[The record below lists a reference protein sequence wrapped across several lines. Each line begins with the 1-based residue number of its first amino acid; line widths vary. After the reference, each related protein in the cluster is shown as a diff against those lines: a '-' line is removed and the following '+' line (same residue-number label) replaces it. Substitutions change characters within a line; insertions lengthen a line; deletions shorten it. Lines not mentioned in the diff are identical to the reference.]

1 MIFHKNINKNI
12 IAILGSWDPL
22 LPRHRAI
29 FKRLLTYSKK
39 KGLNPYVI
47 IVYPNP
53 AIFIYGSVYKDYF
66 DLPARIE
73 LFKHLGINN
82 VLVLDI
88 GGDDLLAGVEGVF
101 NELAKDSSITLK
113 ELWIG
118 ENQYFGSGEKGVTW
132 TTEAQC
138 AQRNIKLTTLKNSF
152 RVVIDKDDVMRNFKS
167 GQFDQAAT
175 VVGDYPTY
183 FIKDDLHI
191 KMYDGIYDSRLRI
204 NPFDKTNEIP
214 VTAKIANE
222 QLEEIERPDG
232 YYWLVLLGVVGNEQ

>member
-1 MIFHKNINKNI
+1 MIFHKNINNNVI
-12 IAILGSWDPL
+12 TILGSWDPL

-29 FKRLLTYSKK
+29 FKKLLTYSKT

-53 AIFIYGSVYKDYF
+53 AIFTYGNVYKDYF

-88 GGDDLLAGVEGVF
+88 GGDDLMAGAEGVF

-118 ENQYFGSGEKGVTW
+118 ENQYFGTGEKGVTW

-138 AQRNIKLTTLKNSF
+138 VQRNIKLRTLKNSF
-152 RVVIDKDDVMRNFKS
+152 RVVIDKDDVTRNFKS
-167 GQFDQAAT
+167 GQFDPAAAI
-175 VVGDYPTY
+175 VGYYPTY
-183 FIKDDLHI
+183 LIKNDLHI
-191 KMYDGIYDSRLRI
+191 KMYDGIYNARLRTS
-204 NPFDKTNEIP
+204 PFDKTNELP

-222 QLEEIERPDG
+222 QLEEIEKVDG
-232 YYWLVLLGVVGNEQ
+232 YQWLVLLGVHNP